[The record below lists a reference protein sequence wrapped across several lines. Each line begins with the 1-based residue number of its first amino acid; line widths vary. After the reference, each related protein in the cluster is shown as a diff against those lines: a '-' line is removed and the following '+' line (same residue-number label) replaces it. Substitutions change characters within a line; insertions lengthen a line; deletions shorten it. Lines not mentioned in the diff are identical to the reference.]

1 MELNLSKPI
10 IFFDLETTGVNFQND
25 RIVEISY
32 IKVWPNGKE
41 ESRTIRVNPERPI
54 PAEATAIHHIT
65 DEDVAHERPFRE
77 VARELARTFQ
87 GCDIGGFNSNKFDLP
102 LLQEEFL
109 RAGVDDFDP
118 SRCHLIDV
126 QTIFHKMEQRTLVA
140 AYKFYCGKDLEAAH
154 SADADTRATYE
165 VLKAQLDRYPNLKN
179 DIAFLSEF
187 STQRRGVDLAGRI
200 VYDDKGCAV
209 FNFGKHKGK
218 PVDQVFREDRGY
230 CDWMNRG
237 DFAADTK
244 RVVNRLYARFLEN
257 ERNAK
262 K

>member
-1 MELNLSKPI
+1 MELNLTKPI
-10 IFFDLETTGVNFQND
+10 IFFDLETTGVNFQTD

-32 IKVWPNGKE
+32 IKVFPNGTE
-41 ESRTIRVNPERPI
+41 ESRTIRVNPGRPI

-65 DEDVAHERPFRE
+65 DADVAGERSFKDI
-77 VARELARTFQ
+77 ARELARTFQ

-102 LLQEEFL
+102 LLQEEFI

-118 SRCHLIDV
+118 GRCRLIDV

-140 AYKFYCGKDLEAAH
+140 AYKFYCGKDLTEAH
-154 SADADTRATYE
+154 SANADTRATYE
-165 VLKAQLDRYPNLKN
+165 VLKAQLDHYPDTLKN
-179 DIAFLSEF
+179 DMDFLANF

-200 VYDDKGCAV
+200 VYDDKGREI

-218 PVDQVFREDRGY
+218 TVDEVFACDRNY
-230 CDWMNRG
+230 CDWMQHS

-244 RVVNRLYARFLEN
+244 RVVMRLYTRFLQN
-257 ERNAK
+257 QRN
-262 K
+262 